1 MSSNPNRYDRPGLYW
16 TVTREK
22 CEPFQ
27 FVTMRVTSVKISRV
41 YGGIGDVGTY
51 RAHEECFG
59 RFATMTDAGR
69 YASRLNFILAQT
81 KIELHA
87 LDNEIN
93 RLQQIRTEMLDKQAE
108 ALYACV
114 QDFPQMALIADKYAR
129 T

>member
-22 CEPFQ
+22 QAPFQ

-41 YGGIGDVGTY
+41 YGGVNEVGCF
-51 RAHEECFG
+51 RSHDEVFG
-59 RFATMTDAGR
+59 RFETMNDAGR
-69 YASRLNFILAQT
+69 HASQLNFILAQT
-81 KIELHA
+81 LINLRT

-93 RLQQIRTEMLDKQAE
+93 RLQKVREEMLDAE
-108 ALYACV
+108 K
-114 QDFPQMALIADKYAR
+114 MALFAVYSQFPAMAVIADRYAK